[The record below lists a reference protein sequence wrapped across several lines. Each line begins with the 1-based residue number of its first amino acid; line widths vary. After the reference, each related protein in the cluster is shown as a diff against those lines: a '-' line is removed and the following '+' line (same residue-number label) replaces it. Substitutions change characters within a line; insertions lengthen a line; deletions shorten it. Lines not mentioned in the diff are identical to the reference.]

1 MRGKWKVHN
10 NLQAYYFPQQQLE
23 KMQGI
28 VFSYATKENIE
39 DVKDIY
45 NFLSMF
51 FSDEKE
57 NNTFQVKMGIDSKC
71 AKWTL
76 YPKETF
82 DTMPIAFSFLIEKTD
97 TGSTV
102 TLYLEKLCV

>member
-1 MRGKWKVHN
+1 MRGKWEVHN

-51 FSDEKE
+51 FSGD
-57 NNTFQVKMGIDSKC
+57 F
-71 AKWTL
+71 
-76 YPKETF
+76 P
-82 DTMPIAFSFLIEKTD
+82 
-97 TGSTV
+97 
-102 TLYLEKLCV
+102 